1 MEHGFLDG
9 MSCIQSPIRRL
20 DPRIKVIG
28 FVALLVSI
36 VLTPGVSPAPF
47 ALYGAIFAVLI
58 VASRLPVTH
67 ILERTILILPFA
79 LMTALF
85 IPFLKGA
92 DVVWSFDAGPLHLAL
107 SREGLEMFAAVAVK
121 SFLSILCVVLLTAT
135 TGFPELLKA
144 LERLRCPGLIIMI
157 LSFMYRYLFVVQ
169 DEFMKMRLAKEARS
183 AGRSRRMDW
192 KALAGMV
199 GVLFVRSYERAE
211 AVYLAMCSRG
221 YNGRIVVIHDF
232 RLKKNDAAFAIL
244 LAATLAGI
252 NLFAR

>member
-1 MEHGFLDG
+1 MEHGFLDS

-20 DPRIKVIG
+20 DPRVKVIG
-28 FVALLVSI
+28 FLALLVSI
-36 VLTPGVSPAPF
+36 VLTPGASPVPF
-47 ALYGAIFAVLI
+47 ILYGVVLVVLI
-58 VASRLPVTH
+58 AVSRLPVAH
-67 ILERTILILPFA
+67 ILERSIVILPFA

-92 DVVWSFDAGPLHLAL
+92 DVVWSFNAGPLQLML
-107 SREGLEMFAAVAVK
+107 TREGLETFAAVAVK

-144 LERLRCPGLIIMI
+144 LERLRCPGLIVMI

-232 RLKKNDAAFAIL
+232 HIKKNDAAFAIL
-244 LAATLAGI
+244 LAATLTGI

>member
-1 MEHGFLDG
+1 MEHGFLDE
-9 MSCIQSPIRRL
+9 MSCVQSPIRRL

-28 FVALLVSI
+28 FIALLVSI
-36 VLTPGVSPAPF
+36 VLTRSASPAPF
-47 ALYGAIFAVLI
+47 VLYGAILAVLI
-58 VASRLPVTH
+58 TLSRLPVSH
-67 ILERTILILPFA
+67 VFERSLAILPFT

-85 IPFLKGA
+85 IPFLKGT
-92 DVVWSFDAGPLHLAL
+92 DVVWSIDAGAL
-107 SREGLEMFAAVAVK
+107 QIVLTREGLEAFAAIAVK
-121 SFLSILCVVLLTAT
+121 SFLSIFCVVLLTAT

-144 LERLRCPGLIIMI
+144 LERLRCPALVIMI

-169 DEFMKMRLAKEARS
+169 DEFMKMRIAKEARS

-221 YNGRIVVIHDF
+221 YSGRIIVSHDF
-232 RLKKNDAAFAIL
+232 RLNRADAAFAIL
-244 LAATLAGI
+244 MVVSLIGVNLLAQ
-252 NLFAR
+252 

>member
-1 MEHGFLDG
+1 MEHGFLDE
-9 MSCIQSPIRRL
+9 MSCVQSPIRRL

-28 FVALLVSI
+28 FIALLVSI
-36 VLTPGVSPAPF
+36 VLTRSASPAPF
-47 ALYGAIFAVLI
+47 VLYAAILAVLI
-58 VASRLPVTH
+58 TLSRLPVSH
-67 ILERTILILPFA
+67 VLERSLIILPFT

-92 DVVWSFDAGPLHLAL
+92 DVLWSFDAGPLQIVLT
-107 SREGLEMFAAVAVK
+107 REGLEAFTIIAVK
-121 SFLSILCVVLLTAT
+121 SFLSIFCVVLLTAT

-144 LERLRCPGLIIMI
+144 LERLHCPALVIMI

-192 KALAGMV
+192 TALAGMV

-221 YNGRIVVIHDF
+221 YNGRIIVSHDF
-232 RLKKNDAAFAIL
+232 RLNRADAAFAIL
-244 LAATLAGI
+244 MIATLAGI
-252 NLFAR
+252 NLFAQ

>member
-1 MEHGFLDG
+1 MEHGFLDEL
-9 MSCIQSPIRRL
+9 SRVQSPMRRL
-20 DPRIKVIG
+20 DPRIKVLG
-28 FVALLVSI
+28 FVALLLSV
-36 VLTPGVSPAPF
+36 VLTHGASPAPF
-47 ALYGAIFAVLI
+47 VLYGAILAVL
-58 VASRLPVTH
+58 VALSRLPVDH
-67 ILERTILILPFA
+67 VIERTLVILPFA
-79 LMTALF
+79 AMTALF

-92 DVVWSFDAGPLHLAL
+92 DVLWSFDLGPLHIAL
-107 SREGLEMFAAVAVK
+107 TREGLELFAVLVVK

-144 LERLRCPGLIIMI
+144 LERLRCPGLVILI

-221 YNGRIVVIHDF
+221 YNGRIIVHHDF
-232 RLKKNDAAFAIL
+232 RLKKTDAAFAIL

-252 NLFAR
+252 NVFAR